1 MDSRANDIQSRG
13 LELAEFDETQVF
25 GATPLGWV
33 IAASTLGAVA
43 VVIGVTARTAPVS
56 GGIGI
61 AVVLAFDA
69 FFLWGL
75 RLRTIVTRD
84 ELRVGFRPLALK
96 RIPMDTITR
105 AEAVKYDPL
114 GDAGGWGW
122 KRSRRWGA
130 VRNVWGDR
138 GVAIEFGDGKKKLI
152 GSQRADEL
160 AAAIHRLNPGS
171 APREESA

>member
-43 VVIGVTARTAPVS
+43 IVIGVTARTAPV
-56 GGIGI
+56 IGAI
-61 AVVLAFDA
+61 GAAVVLAFNA

-75 RLRTIVTRD
+75 RLRTIVTRE
-84 ELRVGFRPLALK
+84 ELRVGFRPRALE
-96 RIPMDTITR
+96 RIPMEAITR
-105 AEAVKYDPL
+105 AEAVEYDPL

-122 KRSRRWGA
+122 KHSRRRGA
-130 VRNVWGDR
+130 VRNVWGEH
-138 GVAIEFGDGKKKLI
+138 GVAIEYGDGKKKLI
-152 GSQRADEL
+152 GSQRAEEL
-160 AAAIHRLNPGS
+160 EAAIHRLNPAS
-171 APREESA
+171 KPDDSP